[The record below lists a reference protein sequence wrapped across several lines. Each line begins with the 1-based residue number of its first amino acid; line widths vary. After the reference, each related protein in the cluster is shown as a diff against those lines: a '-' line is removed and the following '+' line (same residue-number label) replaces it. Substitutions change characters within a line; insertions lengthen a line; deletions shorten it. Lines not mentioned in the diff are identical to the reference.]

1 MCRNGYGEV
10 GLQFFEDVGQ
20 GRWGRHAALHGET
33 QTMCLLWPVV
43 RVLAKNHHF
52 GVIKRRVVERSKD
65 IFVSRVDHM
74 LLTLTCNERLQS
86 VPVRLIKLGVKQ
98 WAPVGIHLP
107 ISATR

>member
-1 MCRNGYGEV
+1 
-10 GLQFFEDVGQ
+10 
-20 GRWGRHAALHGET
+20 
-33 QTMCLLWPVV
+33 MCLLWPVI
-43 RVLAKNHHF
+43 RVLAKNHDF

-65 IFVSRVDHM
+65 IFMSGVDHI